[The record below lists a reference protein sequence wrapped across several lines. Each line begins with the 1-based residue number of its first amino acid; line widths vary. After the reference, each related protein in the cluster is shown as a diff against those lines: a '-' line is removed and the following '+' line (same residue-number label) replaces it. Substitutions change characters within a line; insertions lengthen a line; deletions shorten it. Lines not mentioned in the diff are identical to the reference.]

1 MLPLEVEVKE
11 QHVKTEIALI
21 VLLVKLYR
29 STIKFFF
36 IIIVFLSSQSLSCV
50 IF

>member
-11 QHVKTEIALI
+11 QHVKTEIGLI
-21 VLLVKLYR
+21 VLLVKPYR

-36 IIIVFLSSQSLSCV
+36 IIIVFLNSQSLSCV